1 MGSWRKV
8 GAFFGLSPDEEHHY
22 EGDGYDA
29 APYEGGDYEPV
40 GRNRDGHENAGQAGG
55 GYQGGGYGGNE
66 YEEAG
71 YDRAVPDQAP
81 GAHLAG
87 AYPVGGYR
95 SGGAGSTPAPA
106 GAAGRSAKRSFSSEP
121 VTQGAL
127 AMQADQ
133 RRDVDSSTASRPAS
147 VKLTGFGEA
156 RIVGEK
162 YRDGQ
167 SVILDMTGMS
177 DGDARRLVDFSAG
190 LAFSLRG
197 SIEKVAPKVFM
208 LLPAEADIAGGAAN
222 ALEDARAYVGAYAHR

>member
-8 GAFFGLSPDEEHHY
+8 GAFLGLVPDDSHQYDADGYESAGY
-22 EGDGYDA
+22 EGSQYDEA
-29 APYEGGDYEPV
+29 YEAPAERGSYAGSSYSRDADQSGVKAYPEGGYT
-40 GRNRDGHENAGQAGG
+40 
-55 GYQGGGYGGNE
+55 
-66 YEEAG
+66 
-71 YDRAVPDQAP
+71 DRKTGPYAAER
-81 GAHLAG
+81 AE
-87 AYPVGGYR
+87 GYR
-95 SGGAGSTPAPA
+95 SDAEEASGSQHSSRSGGSVRRGFGT
-106 GAAGRSAKRSFSSEP
+106 EP

-127 AMQADQ
+127 AVKADQ
-133 RRDVDSSTASRPAS
+133 RREADSSTASRPAS

-177 DGDARRLVDFSAG
+177 DADARRLVDFSAG

-208 LLPAEADIAGGAAN
+208 LLPAEADIAGGSAT
-222 ALEDARAYVGAYAHR
+222 ALEDARAYAGGFAGR

>member
-40 GRNRDGHENAGQAGG
+40 GRNRDGHENLGQAGG

-66 YEEAG
+66 YEEVG

-81 GAHLAG
+81 GAHPAG

-106 GAAGRSAKRSFSSEP
+106 GNAGRSAKRSFSSEP
-121 VTQGAL
+121 ITQGAL

>member
-1 MGSWRKV
+1 MGSWRRV
-8 GAFFGLSPDEEHHY
+8 GAFLGLVPD
-22 EGDGYDA
+22 DSNPYD
-29 APYEGGDYEPV
+29 
-40 GRNRDGHENAGQAGG
+40 
-55 GYQGGGYGGNE
+55 NE
-66 YEEAG
+66 SYDSESYDSAG
-71 YDRAVPDQAP
+71 YDSAGYDEDQPARGARPSGSSSRNADGPGGYADSAYPDRKADQYAADSYRP
-81 GAHLAG
+81 GA
-87 AYPVGGYR
+87 
-95 SGGAGSTPAPA
+95 AGSTPQ
-106 GAAGRSAKRSFSSEP
+106 SARGSRRSFGTEP

-127 AMQADQ
+127 AMKADQ
-133 RRDVDSSTASRPAS
+133 RREADTSAASRPAS

-177 DGDARRLVDFSAG
+177 DSDARRLVDFSAG

-222 ALEDARAYVGAYAHR
+222 ALENARAYVGSSAGR

>member
-8 GAFFGLSPDEEHHY
+8 GAFLGLVPNDSHQYD
-22 EGDGYDA
+22 GDGYEGAGYEGSQYD
-29 APYEGGDYEPV
+29 APYEPHERGSYSSSHS
-40 GRNRDGHENAGQAGG
+40 RDAEAGG
-55 GYQGGGYGGNE
+55 GYKADGYTADPYKADSYRGD
-66 YEEAG
+66 
-71 YDRAVPDQAP
+71 DREPGSAP
-81 GAHLAG
+81 
-87 AYPVGGYR
+87 
-95 SGGAGSTPAPA
+95 PAPHSA
-106 GAAGRSAKRSFSSEP
+106 RSSRRSFGNEP

-127 AMQADQ
+127 AMKADQ
-133 RRDVDSSTASRPAS
+133 RRDADTSTASRPAS

-177 DGDARRLVDFSAG
+177 DSDARRLVDFSAG

-208 LLPAEADIAGGAAN
+208 LLPAESDIAGGSET
-222 ALEDARAYVGAYAHR
+222 ALENARAYVGGYAGR